1 MAAIAWAFLRRLS
14 SFASLAAAAFSAR
27 LASFDCERSVLPW
40 LKSVDVDGSDDV
52 MKLKLR
58 ASSVSCELDGD
69 DLARGGVLRLYGVLE
84 LAVGSGGGDGGGV
97 ASYVR
102 TLFLV

>member
-1 MAAIAWAFLRRLS
+1 MIAAIAWAFLRALS

-27 LASFDCERSVLPW
+27 LASFDCEMRELPW
-40 LKSVDVDGSDDV
+40 LRSVDVDGSDDV
-52 MKLKLR
+52 IKLKLR

-69 DLARGGVLRLYGVLE
+69 GVLRLYGVLE